1 MVLIRVVTFLVLL
14 LISRSGLNAAYIVF
28 RYDDLTAD
36 QQGVRETNLLRSQ
49 IWTAEQN
56 MDALFAQY
64 DMPYVVAIIP
74 RANHDYGGVRSAGG
88 VVSFAEDEE
97 KIAFIKR
104 ALAAGRIEVAQH
116 GFSHSNVVAPSG
128 RPGEFRERDYQSQLR
143 DITQGRE
150 ILMNACN
157 LSEISTFVPPWNAWT
172 DETAK
177 SLKQAGFKILSAD
190 RHYYYESADSLAVI
204 PFTAT
209 LSELESMVREQS
221 LPEESILVVLYHPFE
236 IVEFPEPLSGY
247 YFGLRRFSD
256 LLRELSV
263 MPQVKVVTL
272 QQLAEGAVDLSIERY
287 RAANSLGRLRAFWS
301 RLLPEHLLPG
311 AGKQQLYLARA
322 AYLHML
328 RYWRAIT
335 TGALVGLLMMGVAVR
350 YLLGLVV
357 PDKWRLRIDVFMTIV
372 LCLAVVAELRLL
384 ERGYHITGIRAIP
397 FFIGVSFVA
406 ALLLRILKQSK
417 TAG

>member
-1 MVLIRVVTFLVLL
+1 MVLIRVVTFLALL

-49 IWTAEQN
+49 IWTAERS

-74 RANHDYGGVRSAGG
+74 RANQDYGGVRSAEG

-116 GFSHSNVVAPSG
+116 GFSHSNVVAPG
-128 RPGEFRERDYQSQLR
+128 RRPGEFRERDYQSQLR

-177 SLKQAGFKILSAD
+177 SLRQAGFRILSAD

-204 PFTAT
+204 PFTAV

-221 LPEESILVVLYHPFE
+221 LPEESIVVVLYHPFE

-272 QQLAEGAVDLSIERY
+272 QQLAEGATDLSIERY

-322 AYLHML
+322 QYLQML

-335 TGALVGLLMMGVAVR
+335 AGALVGLLMMGVAVR

-372 LCLAVVAELRLL
+372 FCLGIVAELRLV
-384 ERGYHITGIRAIP
+384 ERGYHITGIRAVP

-406 ALLLRILKQSK
+406 ALLSRIFRGSK
-417 TAG
+417 TAR

>member
-1 MVLIRVVTFLVLL
+1 
-14 LISRSGLNAAYIVF
+14 
-28 RYDDLTAD
+28 
-36 QQGVRETNLLRSQ
+36 
-49 IWTAEQN
+49 
-56 MDALFAQY
+56 
-64 DMPYVVAIIP
+64 
-74 RANHDYGGVRSAGG
+74 
-88 VVSFAEDEE
+88 
-97 KIAFIKR
+97 
-104 ALAAGRIEVAQH
+104 H
-116 GFSHSNVVAPSG
+116 GFSHSNVVAPG
-128 RPGEFRERDYQSQLR
+128 RRPGEFRERDYQSQLR

-177 SLKQAGFKILSAD
+177 SLRQAGFRILSAD

-204 PFTAT
+204 PFTAV

-221 LPEESILVVLYHPFE
+221 LPEESIVVVLYHPFE

-247 YFGLRRFSD
+247 YFGLRKFSD

-272 QQLAEGAVDLSIERY
+272 QQLAEGATDLSIERY

-322 AYLHML
+322 QYLQML

-335 TGALVGLLMMGVAVR
+335 AGALVGLLMMGVAVR

-372 LCLAVVAELRLL
+372 FCLGIVAELRLV
-384 ERGYHITGIRAIP
+384 ERGYHITGIRAVP

-406 ALLLRILKQSK
+406 ALLSRIFRGSK
-417 TAG
+417 TAR